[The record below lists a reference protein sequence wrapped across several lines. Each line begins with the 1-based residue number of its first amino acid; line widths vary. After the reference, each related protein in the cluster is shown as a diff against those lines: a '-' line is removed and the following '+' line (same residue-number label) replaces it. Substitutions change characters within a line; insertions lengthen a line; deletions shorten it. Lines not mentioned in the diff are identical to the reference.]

1 MKFREITWHDARDW
15 EDNPRMRFRVYTFP
29 GMIGGVSTAVRARE
43 VWVKLGEG
51 RSGWMCEQAVTSA
64 LRHIR
69 CTRRRFPY
77 IHPDSRVEACE
88 QADFTEVWTLA
99 DEAPDALPVD

>member
-1 MKFREITWHDARDW
+1 MKFREIDWHDASDW
-15 EDNPRMRFRVYTFP
+15 EDDPRSRFRAYTFP
-29 GMIGGVSTAVRARE
+29 GAISGVQTVVRTLE
-43 VWVKLGEG
+43 VWQRLGEG

-64 LRHIR
+64 LQHIR

-77 IHPDSRVEACE
+77 IHPDSRVEACS
-88 QADFTEVWTLA
+88 QADFAEVWALA